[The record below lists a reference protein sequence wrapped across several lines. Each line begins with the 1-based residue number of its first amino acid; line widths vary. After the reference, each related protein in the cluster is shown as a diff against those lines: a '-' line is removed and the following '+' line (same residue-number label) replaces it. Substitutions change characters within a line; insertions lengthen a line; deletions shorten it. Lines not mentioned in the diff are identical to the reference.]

1 MICPSCHA
9 GCAIEDLFCQRCGA
23 DLLAPSKS
31 LVPVKQHLPTVL
43 QHPQLPRV
51 AAGVG
56 ALAVGV
62 GITLARRG
70 LLTRVLRL
78 LRLVRPARKSSK
90 LLPALS
96 PEAAR
101 ELFTSSE
108 QKSMKLPKG
117 YAVHET
123 MLYMSRVVRRED

>member
-1 MICPSCHA
+1 MICPGCRA
-9 GCAIEDLFCQRCGA
+9 GCAIDEIFCQRCGA
-23 DLLAPSKS
+23 DLSAPSKS
-31 LVPVKQHLPTVL
+31 LVPVQQRLPAVL

-62 GITLARRG
+62 GITLMRRG
-70 LLTRVLRL
+70 LLTRL
-78 LRLVRPARKSSK
+78 LRLARPARTSAKR
-90 LLPALS
+90 LPTLS
-96 PEAAR
+96 PDTAR
-101 ELFTSSE
+101 ALFTSPE
-108 QKSMKLPKG
+108 QKPAKLPKG